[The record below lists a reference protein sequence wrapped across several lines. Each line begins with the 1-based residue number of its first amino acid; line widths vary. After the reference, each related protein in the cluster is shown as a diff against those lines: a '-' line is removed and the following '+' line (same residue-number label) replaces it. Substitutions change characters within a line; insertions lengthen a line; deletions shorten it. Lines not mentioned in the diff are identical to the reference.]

1 MINLHIVRNTVRN
14 DSRVLKEAATL
25 RDSGLFS
32 AVEIVGLNEAGLPE
46 REVIDGLNVRRIAL
60 SSRGWSKGLAGQVF
74 KFAEW
79 RHRIIQAYGDQPLG
93 VVHCHDLD
101 PLPIGV
107 QLKARTG
114 AALVY
119 DAHELE
125 TEQGE
130 RSRLRVALARWT
142 ERRLIGRADGCI
154 TVSASIV
161 DWYARTYPGV
171 KPALVR
177 NLPVRPSG
185 PVVPVDLRGRYQL
198 PDEALLFIY
207 LGALS
212 PGRGIAELMEAFADE
227 GQPHHIVFMGYGIL
241 ADQIAERA
249 AACSRIHLHP
259 AVPPQDVIRHAA
271 GADVGVSFIMDTCL
285 SNRFCLPNKLFE
297 CALAGLPVLVS
308 DLPEQRRFVEAYGAG
323 WCTAL
328 DVAALRATLHGLDR
342 RSCEALRAGL
352 PERTA
357 DLGWHQEAEVL
368 LALYRDL
375 LGRRPG
381 TQVSGVV

>member
-32 AVEIVGLNEAGLPE
+32 KIEIVGLNEPGLPE
-46 REVIDGLNVRRIAL
+46 HEVIDGLNVRRISL
-60 SSRGWSKGLAGQVF
+60 SSRGWSKGLIGQVF

-79 RHRIIQAYGDQPLG
+79 RHRIVQIYGQQSLS

-107 QLKARTG
+107 QLKARSG
-114 AALVY
+114 ARLVY

-130 RSRLRVALARWT
+130 RSKLRVALARWT

-154 TVSASIV
+154 SVSQSIC
-161 DWYARTYPGV
+161 DWYAQTYPGV
-171 KPALVR
+171 RPALVR
-177 NLPVRPSG
+177 NLPLRPSG
-185 PVVPVDLRGRYQL
+185 PLAAVDLRARCGV
-198 PDEALLFIY
+198 PADALLFIY

-212 PGRGIAELMEAFADE
+212 PGRGIAELMEAFADAD
-227 GQPHHIVFMGYGIL
+227 QPHHIVFMGYGIL
-241 ADQIAERA
+241 ANQIAAQA
-249 AACSRIHLHP
+249 AQCSRIHLHP
-259 AVPPQDVIRHAA
+259 AVPPQEVIRHAA
-271 GADVGVSFIMDTCL
+271 GADIGVSFIMDTCL
-285 SNRFCLPNKLFE
+285 SNRYCLPNKLFE

-308 DLPEQRRFVEAYGAG
+308 DLPEQRRFVERYDAG

-328 DVAALRATLHGLDR
+328 QVSALRATLRGLDR
-342 RSCEALRAGL
+342 ARCEALRAGL
-352 PERTA
+352 AERTA
-357 DLGWHQEAEVL
+357 GLGWHQEAEVL
-368 LALYRDL
+368 LALYRDV

-381 TQVSGVV
+381 APLSGDL